1 MFYFIFLVRVRVRY
15 DDHCLE
21 NLEALLICLSC
32 NVHHSHNFNRHH
44 MMDAAKNSKVKK
56 AFTINNMKEYISL
69 PLSLSGLKMNAYLDS
84 LVSNLTDKWI
94 LRFEN

>member
-1 MFYFIFLVRVRVRY
+1 
-15 DDHCLE
+15 
-21 NLEALLICLSC
+21 
-32 NVHHSHNFNRHH
+32 
-44 MMDAAKNSKVKK
+44 MDAAKNSKVKK